1 MTTTSDPFDAL
12 TVPGEL
18 NAILWNENKEEG
30 ESFRPLGLD
39 LDNNFLIFHD
49 SKPLDDEVPIPP
61 PIVRSVIRA
70 SSILK

>member
-1 MTTTSDPFDAL
+1 MTITPDPFDAL

-18 NAILWNENKEEG
+18 NAILWNENEEKG
-30 ESFRPLGLD
+30 KSFRPLGLD

-61 PIVRSVIRA
+61 QLGDQSFECRQF
-70 SSILK
+70 